1 MNKKG
6 FTLIELLAIIVILA
20 VIALISTP
28 IITNTIANVRKN
40 ADKQSATNYI
50 DTVET
55 KLTEAALEYPN
66 IIYAATMEAG
76 TSADNKDPEDFRSWG
91 CTNCN
96 SSTNVINIDF
106 SGTAPEKV
114 SLKYDSATGKITGML
129 KYVNGCWKINEE
141 TNNLDEITTSSGS
154 EDKTWCGIS

>member
-28 IITNTIANVRKN
+28 VITNIIANVRKN

-66 IIYAATMEAG
+66 IIYNDTMEAG
-76 TSADNKDPEDFRSWG
+76 TTPSNKDPEDFRSWG

-96 SSTNVINIDF
+96 ASTNVVDIDF
-106 SGTAPEKV
+106 SGTSPEKV
-114 SLKYDSATGKITGML
+114 SLKYDADTGKISGML
-129 KYVNGCWKINEE
+129 KYVNGCWKINDE
-141 TNNLDEITTSSGS
+141 TNNLDEITTSSAS
-154 EDKTWCGIS
+154 ADKTWCGIS